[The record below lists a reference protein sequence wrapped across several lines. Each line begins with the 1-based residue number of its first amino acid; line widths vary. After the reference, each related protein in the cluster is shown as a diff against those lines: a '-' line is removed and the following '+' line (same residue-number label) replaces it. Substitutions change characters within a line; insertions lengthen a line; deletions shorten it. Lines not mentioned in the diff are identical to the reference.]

1 MDHDR
6 LLTQEEAAEFLGVSP
21 STMNGWR
28 VQGRGPAIVRL
39 SARCVRYRYGD
50 LLTYIAANR
59 HLGPEAKRLEQL
71 ANSQGV

>member
-1 MDHDR
+1 MDNDR
-6 LLTQEEAAEFLGVSP
+6 LLTQEEAADILGVSP

-50 LLTYIAANR
+50 VLAYIAANR
-59 HLGPEAKRLEQL
+59 HMGAEAKRIEQL
-71 ANSQGV
+71 ANRQGA